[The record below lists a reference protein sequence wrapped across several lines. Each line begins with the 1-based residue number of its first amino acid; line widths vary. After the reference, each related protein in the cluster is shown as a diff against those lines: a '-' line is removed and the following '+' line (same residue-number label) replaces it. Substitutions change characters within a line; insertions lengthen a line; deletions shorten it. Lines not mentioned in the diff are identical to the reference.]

1 MATVNE
7 KMTAIAD
14 AIRNVTGDTAPL
26 TLDDMAVGV
35 DEVYNK
41 GGEEGY
47 KSGIEEGKQVEYDS
61 FWDSFQANGNRTDYT
76 RTFSSVAWNNTTF
89 KPKHQI
95 KPKVAQLMF
104 YRNTALTGEIE
115 AITNI
120 DWSECTNFEQACQDL
135 NKVTRLGVID
145 LRKATNLTNAF
156 IYMAALTT
164 IDKIIFG
171 DSTPNI
177 TFSKNVSL
185 KNVKTEGVIFNDI
198 TFKDCP
204 LTVDSLKSVI
214 SCLKD
219 YTGTTSEYTKK
230 VTFLTSAFD
239 VLEAEGS
246 TAEYNGTP
254 CTWAE
259 LIGFKKW
266 NLVKG

>member
-1 MATVNE
+1 MSVNE
-7 KMTAIAD
+7 KMKAIAD
-14 AIRNVTGDTAPL
+14 AIRNVTGGTEPL
-26 TLDDMAVGV
+26 TLDDMA
-35 DEVYNK
+35 
-41 GGEEGY
+41 
-47 KSGIEEGKQVEYDS
+47 SGINDVYEAGKQSQHDE
-61 FWDSFQANGNRTDYT
+61 FWDSFQSNGTRTDYT
-76 RTFSSVAWNNTTF
+76 RTFCSTTWNNTTF

-95 KPKVAQLMF
+95 KPKIAQLMF

-135 NKVTRLGVID
+135 SKVTRLGVID

-156 IYMAALTT
+156 IYMTELTT

-177 TFSKNVSL
+177 TFAQDTSL
-185 KNVKTEGVIFNDI
+185 ENIKTEGVISNDI
-198 TFKDCP
+198 AFKNSP
-204 LTVDSLKSVI
+204 LSVESLKSII

-239 VLEAEGS
+239 VLESEGNTS
-246 TAEYNGTP
+246 PNGNSWAEYIDD
-254 CTWAE
+254 
-259 LIGFKKW
+259 LKW